1 MQWIKPLMRKE
12 ILEERLKELDW
23 TAYKLAQ
30 EFARIREQ
38 EEGVEKK
45 VTSFVTSVRQALDKP
60 EKSSLKTIETM
71 IKALD
76 GELVIRWKQKEEI
89 VTGEKEVRVE

>member
-1 MQWIKPLMRKE
+1 MQLLKPLMKKE
-12 ILEERLKELDW
+12 ILDERLKELDW

-30 EFARIREQ
+30 KFTAVRAE

-45 VTSFVTSVRQALDKP
+45 VSSFVTSVRQALARP
-60 EKSSLKTIETM
+60 ERSSLRTIETI

-76 GELVIRWKQKEEI
+76 GELVIRWKQKKEV
-89 VTGEKEVRVE
+89 VTGEKEVIVE

>member
-1 MQWIKPLMRKE
+1 LQWIKPLMKKE

-23 TAYKLAQ
+23 SAYKLAQ
-30 EFARIREQ
+30 EFARLREQ

-60 EKSSLKTIETM
+60 EKSSLKTIETI

-76 GELVIRWKQKEEI
+76 GELVIRWKQKAEV
-89 VTGEKEVRVE
+89 VTGEKEVIVD